1 MSKSTKDI
9 IYLDYCAT
17 TPVHPDARDAVC
29 EMLDTVYG
37 NPSSMHL
44 VGMAAAQ
51 HLRQAR
57 EVVADGVGCDPEEVF
72 FTSGA
77 TEADNLALLG
87 ILHQY
92 PPHKAHLITTAIEHH
107 AILHAAERLVAEG
120 YGVTFL
126 PVDSSGVV
134 DPADVRQALRPETRL
149 VSVMMVNNEVGSL
162 QDLAAIG
169 AIVAEHEGA
178 LFHTD
183 AVQGVGLL
191 PVDMWRD
198 QVDLLSL
205 SAHKIYG
212 PKGVGALVVRHGV
225 QLQPLMAGGPQ
236 EGHLRAGTENMPGIA
251 GLGAAVALVEA
262 HKAEENKRLR
272 ELRTW
277 FIEELQSA
285 IPGLIV
291 NGAETGSPHVL
302 SVSFPDAVA
311 EMMLLRLS
319 RENIA
324 VSLGSA
330 CTSKEIEP
338 SHVLTAM
345 GLTRAQIEGTLRI
358 SFGFPTTKAA
368 LERVLEVMPAVW
380 RRSRISS

>member
-1 MSKSTKDI
+1 MSITDI

-17 TPVHPDARDAVC
+17 TPVHPDVREAVYR
-29 EMLDTVYG
+29 MLDTVYG

-57 EVVADGVGCDPEEVF
+57 AAVASGIGCDPDEVY

-77 TEADNLALLG
+77 TEADNLALVG

-92 PPHKAHLITTAIEHH
+92 PPDKAHLITTAIEHH
-107 AILHAAERLVAEG
+107 AVLHAAENLAAEG

-126 PVDSSGVV
+126 PVDADGRV
-134 DPADVRQALRPETRL
+134 DPEAVRQALRPETKL

-169 AIVAEHEGA
+169 AVVAEHEGA
-178 LFHTD
+178 LFHSD
-183 AVQGVGLL
+183 AVQGLGLL
-191 PVDMWRD
+191 PMDVVRD
-198 QVDLLSL
+198 QIDLLSL

-212 PKGVGALVVRHGV
+212 PKGIGALFVRQGV
-225 QLQPLMAGGPQ
+225 QVQPILAGGPQ
-236 EGHLRAGTENMPGIA
+236 EGQLRAGTENMSGIA
-251 GLGAAVALVEA
+251 GLGAAVTLVQA
-262 HKAEENKRLR
+262 HKAEEIKRLR
-272 ELRTW
+272 GLRTW

-285 IPGLIV
+285 IPGLTV

-302 SVSFPDAVA
+302 SLSFPDAVA

-319 RENIA
+319 RDGIA

-345 GLTRAQIEGTLRI
+345 GLTRAQIEGTLRL
-358 SFGFPTTKAA
+358 SFGFPTTRAS
-368 LERVLEVMPAVW
+368 LSRVLQVLPEVW